1 MKILLLLALLLPLE
15 IHADEI
21 AKLTV
26 NAKAIKCE
34 PFEKTELGKLSQT
47 DLESI
52 YCGYLIGIRNTDLAQ
67 VKEFEKYANDINTK
81 LAISEKNN
89 AKNIQC
95 ISYKSEVEYILTSA
109 DPPYV
114 AHCENYEGFSD
125 LLK

>member
-1 MKILLLLALLLPLE
+1 MKTLLLLALLLPLE

-21 AKLTV
+21 AKLSV
-26 NAKAIKCE
+26 NTKATKCE
-34 PFEKTELGKLSQT
+34 PFEKIELEKLSQV

-67 VKEFEKYANDINTK
+67 VKQFEKYAKDINTK

-95 ISYKSEVEYILTSA
+95 ISYKGEVEYMLTSA
-109 DPPYV
+109 EPPYA